1 MIKFFS
7 TILFTLIYIPLAA
20 SAGPTIM
27 TSIKPVAML
36 IKAVVGDEIPVEVLL
51 SGNVSPHDYK
61 LKFSDIRA
69 IRSADFFVWVGP
81 GLESH
86 LSKAIENYPS
96 ANVIQLTTFKNIQ
109 WPETSIL
116 EHQEDT
122 HNYKNHHSLVIDGQD
137 SNLYNLDPHLW
148 LNPEN
153 SLQVVNELKRILSH
167 RYPEYKAVFKKNVE
181 IFSVLLKTMDGELKE
196 KFRQVKERGFI
207 VEHDGYGHFIEHYGL
222 RQLGIIDLMEGV
234 SITARHRA
242 RLETLSVNAACIF
255 TYPQRNNKIAD
266 QLAEKFELNSRGLD
280 AMGRNVSLGQGS
292 YIEFFNDFSATVLT
306 CLE

>member
-36 IKAVVGDEIPVEVLL
+36 VKAVVGDEIPVEVLL

-96 ANVIQLTTFKNIQ
+96 ASVIQLTRLNNIR
-109 WPETSIL
+109 WPESSIL
-116 EHQEDT
+116 MHQE
-122 HNYKNHHSLVIDGQD
+122 HISSHKHLQD
-137 SNLYNLDPHLW
+137 RKS
-148 LNPEN
+148 
-153 SLQVVNELKRILSH
+153 VV
-167 RYPEYKAVFKKNVE
+167 
-181 IFSVLLKTMDGELKE
+181 
-196 KFRQVKERGFI
+196 
-207 VEHDGYGHFIEHYGL
+207 
-222 RQLGIIDLMEGV
+222 
-234 SITARHRA
+234 
-242 RLETLSVNAACIF
+242 
-255 TYPQRNNKIAD
+255 
-266 QLAEKFELNSRGLD
+266 
-280 AMGRNVSLGQGS
+280 
-292 YIEFFNDFSATVLT
+292 
-306 CLE
+306 